1 MAFPALAAAA
11 LPLQPMELA
20 GAYEDHTS
28 GPEVALPDMSTAS
41 AVIFGMKSGLQ
52 PCIGCGLNEGCGFAG
67 VPSGLRYC
75 GIWLVNMGA
84 SAGSHTTILVSGRSL
99 RSTRE
104 TPVSV
109 PPVPNPVTQ

>member
-1 MAFPALAAAA
+1 MASAPAMVMMRSMTPA
-11 LPLQPMELA
+11 
-20 GAYEDHTS
+20 
-28 GPEVALPDMSTAS
+28 STAS

-52 PCIGCGLNEGCGFAG
+52 PCIGCGLKAALAAAG
-67 VPSGLRYC
+67 EPSGLRGC
-75 GIWLVNMGA
+75 GDLVDSMGA

-109 PPVPNPVTQ
+109 PPVPKPVTQ